1 MPTMNTI
8 EHTNRDDGRVEGL
21 RYVIQPVP
29 NIHVNSVRHRDEVLR
44 YGPDINKS
52 ADAPAAAYGPRP
64 HNPLNPMVLRTP

>member
-8 EHTNRDDGRVEGL
+8 EHTNSNDGRFEGL

-29 NIHVNSVRHRDEVLR
+29 NIHVNSVRHRGEVLR

-52 ADAPAAAYGPRP
+52 ADVPAAAYGPRP
-64 HNPLNPMVLRTP
+64 IVLSAS